1 VVAQAV
7 AEAFQHNETMWHC
20 APCNVF
26 WRFKKVCGRCGKPC
40 KAVGVND

>member
-26 WRFKKVCGRCGKPC
+26 WRFKKDCGRCGKPC